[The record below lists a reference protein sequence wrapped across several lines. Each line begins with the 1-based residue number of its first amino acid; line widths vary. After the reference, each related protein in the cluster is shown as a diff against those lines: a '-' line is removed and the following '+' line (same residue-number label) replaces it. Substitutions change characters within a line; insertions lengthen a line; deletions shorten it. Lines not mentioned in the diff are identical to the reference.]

1 MIRDI
6 VRAVE
11 IFTKVSD
18 PPEML
23 EKIMYRVIYR
33 DGSKDEFTH
42 DEWNNICLLYTS
54 PSPRDLSTSRMPSSA

>member
-6 VRAVE
+6 VSKVE
-11 IFTKVSD
+11 IFTKISD

-42 DEWNNICLLYTS
+42 EEWNDIVTQGSKALVADQ
-54 PSPRDLSTSRMPSSA
+54 SPRTT

>member
-6 VRAVE
+6 VSKVE
-11 IFTKVSD
+11 IFTKISD

-42 DEWNNICLLYTS
+42 EEWNNIVTQGSKALVADQ
-54 PSPRDLSTSRMPSSA
+54 SPRTT

>member
-6 VRAVE
+6 VSKVE
-11 IFTKVSD
+11 IFTKVSM

-33 DGSKDEFTH
+33 DGTKDEFTH
-42 DEWNNICLLYTS
+42 EEWNDIVTQGSKALVADQ
-54 PSPRDLSTSRMPSSA
+54 SPRTT

>member
-11 IFTKVSD
+11 IFTKISE

-42 DEWNNICLLYTS
+42 EEWNTIVTRGSRALINNQ
-54 PSPRDLSTSRMPSSA
+54 SPRTT

>member
-33 DGSKDEFTH
+33 DGGKDEFTH
-42 DEWNNICLLYTS
+42 EECNNIVTRGSKALIENQ
-54 PSPRDLSTSRMPSSA
+54 SPRTT

>member
-33 DGSKDEFTH
+33 DGALSDSRQLRNTTTPTRGRTRHFRH
-42 DEWNNICLLYTS
+42 DATARS
-54 PSPRDLSTSRMPSSA
+54 

>member
-42 DEWNNICLLYTS
+42 DEWNNIVTKGSRALTS
-54 PSPRDLSTSRMPSSA
+54 DQSPRTT

>member
-6 VRAVE
+6 VSKVE
-11 IFTKVSD
+11 IFTKVSM

-42 DEWNNICLLYTS
+42 EEWNDIVTQGSKALVADQ
-54 PSPRDLSTSRMPSSA
+54 SPRTT

>member
-11 IFTKVSD
+11 IFTKISD

-42 DEWNNICLLYTS
+42 ENGITLS
-54 PSPRDLSTSRMPSSA
+54 PGVVEL

>member
-33 DGSKDEFTH
+33 DGGKDEFTH
-42 DEWNNICLLYTS
+42 EEWKNIVTRGSKALIENQ
-54 PSPRDLSTSRMPSSA
+54 SPRTT

>member
-6 VRAVE
+6 VSKVE
-11 IFTKVSD
+11 IFTKVSM

-33 DGSKDEFTH
+33 DGTKDEFTH
-42 DEWNNICLLYTS
+42 DEWNNIVTQGSKALVADQ
-54 PSPRDLSTSRMPSSA
+54 SPRTT

>member
-6 VRAVE
+6 VSAVE
-11 IFTKVSD
+11 IFTKISD

-23 EKIMYRVIYR
+23 EKIKYRVIYR

-42 DEWNNICLLYTS
+42 DEWNNIVTRGSRALDENQ
-54 PSPRDLSTSRMPSSA
+54 SPRTT

>member
-11 IFTKVSD
+11 IFTKISD

-33 DGSKDEFTH
+33 DGSKDEFTNE
-42 DEWNNICLLYTS
+42 EWNNIVTRGSRALINNQ
-54 PSPRDLSTSRMPSSA
+54 SPRTT